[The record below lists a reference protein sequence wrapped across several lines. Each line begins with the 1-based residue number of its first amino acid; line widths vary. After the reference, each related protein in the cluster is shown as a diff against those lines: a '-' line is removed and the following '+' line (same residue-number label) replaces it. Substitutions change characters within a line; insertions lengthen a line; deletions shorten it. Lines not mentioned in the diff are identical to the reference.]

1 MLISD
6 APNQHL
12 YTIGQRAESR
22 VFVALSTLPAPWLFF
37 STVEWRLLQRDG
49 ESIGE
54 ADVVVFHPAYGL
66 VVFEIKAG
74 EVAVRNGS
82 WYYGSGL
89 PMKQSPMAQARR
101 NRYALQ
107 EKLRQRLGMGADAL
121 IVTHAVWFPE
131 ITWKASAPME
141 IPSRHFLLDRNAL
154 KAPESA
160 LLALLREAAPN
171 GPAWSRS
178 QQQALKELLA
188 PDCHLLVPL
197 SVQVDST
204 LESLHQATEQ
214 QMSVLRMLR
223 SQSRLL
229 VEGGAGTGK
238 TLLACMLAR
247 EHAAQG
253 KSVLVT
259 CFNKQLANHLAACL
273 ADCHEVQVTNFH
285 ELVHQMATQA
295 GLPYEII
302 DNPEQRAR
310 FFRDGAA
317 ELLLN
322 ASELLTVR
330 FDTLIVDEAMDFA
343 STWWIALSAL
353 GRDNFGWYCFYDR
366 QQAIYQHGST
376 WEAPFVA
383 APMQLETNLRNPKP
397 IGEFAAHIAQY
408 PMPAAFRVLSG
419 ALPITL
425 RSADFDI
432 MSGQLRSLLHEL
444 TQKENITPE
453 QIVILSPYRME
464 NAKSAWRTG
473 LSQFNT
479 SADMATPSTGKI
491 RVGTIQGFKGLEADV
506 VILVGIDANAAKHP
520 DWLYIGASRARA
532 ILYLLALEEFPDFS
546 E

>member
-1 MLISD
+1 
-6 APNQHL
+6 
-12 YTIGQRAESR
+12 
-22 VFVALSTLPAPWLFF
+22 
-37 STVEWRLLQRDG
+37 
-49 ESIGE
+49 
-54 ADVVVFHPAYGL
+54 
-66 VVFEIKAG
+66 
-74 EVAVRNGS
+74 
-82 WYYGSGL
+82 
-89 PMKQSPMAQARR
+89 MKQSPMAQARR

-107 EKLRQRLGMGADAL
+107 EKLRQHLGAAVDTLM
-121 IVTHAVWFPE
+121 VTHAVWFPE
-131 ITWKASAPME
+131 ITWKAAAPME

-154 KAPESA
+154 KYPESA
-160 LLALLREAAPN
+160 LLALLREAAPS

-204 LESLHQATEQ
+204 LKTLHQATEQ

-247 EHAAQG
+247 EHAAKG
-253 KSVLVT
+253 KSVLLT

-273 ADCHEVQVTNFH
+273 ADCHNVQVTNFH
-285 ELVHQMATQA
+285 ELVHQLATQA

-302 DNPEQRAR
+302 DDPEQRAR
-310 FFRDGAA
+310 FFREGAP

-322 ASELLTVR
+322 ASELLDVR

-353 GRDNFGWYCFYDR
+353 GRDNFAWYCFFDR

-376 WEAPFVA
+376 WEAPFTA
-383 APMQLETNLRNPKP
+383 APMQLETNLRNPQP
-397 IGEFAAHIAQY
+397 IGEFAAHIAHY
-408 PMPAAFRVLSG
+408 PPPAAFRVQSG
-419 ALPITL
+419 SQPITYAEGKYCPGTNR
-425 RSADFDI
+425 RSFPLSDGECEI
-432 MSGQLRSLLHEL
+432 SLAKRFVSSQNLFRYGY
-444 TQKENITPE
+444 PF
-453 QIVILSPYRME
+453 YR
-464 NAKSAWRTG
+464 KYPRQYDTG
-473 LSQFNT
+473 FQ
-479 SADMATPSTGKI
+479 
-491 RVGTIQGFKGLEADV
+491 GLEADV

-532 ILYLLALEEFPDFS
+532 ALYLLALEEFPDLP